1 MRGGV
6 WRGVRWVRAF
16 GARVVVP
23 ATGATPPAAMP
34 MGEEVVAWGGTDF
47 TLLGFIAD
55 FVRLCLFGESNMR
68 ERVEG
73 GDTFRGV
80 NKSVT
85 AFGHS
90 FSYPYRPLPPSNE
103 E

>member
-1 MRGGV
+1 MPEWLFPR
-6 WRGVRWVRAF
+6 RAH
-16 GARVVVP
+16 P
-23 ATGATPPAAMP
+23 PPAAMP

-80 NKSVT
+80 NKKCHGVWAQFFLSLSAAAPVQR
-85 AFGHS
+85 GVIV
-90 FSYPYRPLPPSNE
+90 LPFY
-103 E
+103 